1 MEAFLEEEDLKVEL
15 CRKHIPSNWTLVFSL
30 DFSVGE
36 TLEVA

>member
-1 MEAFLEEEDLKVEL
+1 MEAFLEEENLRVEL
-15 CRKHIPSNWTLVFSL
+15 WRKHVRSSWTLEFSL